1 MMKMVMRVMD
11 VVDFNGS
18 VEPTQPG
25 MILGLGWRSGQGD
38 VIPESCCSREKGMH
52 MSIYSGESEGVM

>member
-1 MMKMVMRVMD
+1 MLWIINR
-11 VVDFNGS
+11 S

-25 MILGLGWRSGQGD
+25 MIPGLGWRSGQGE

-52 MSIYSGESEGVM
+52 VSIYSGEGD